1 MKQQPLT
8 SSRAAPC
15 RPTTHDLSSCSQL
28 GDQISAHYH
37 LCRWARPQPV
47 RNNNNIKTNKT
58 SADNYNVAEAE
69 QQLTNGSQCVLR
81 SKL

>member
-15 RPTTHDLSSCSQL
+15 RHVTHDLSSCSQL

-47 RNNNNIKTNKT
+47 RNINNHKNRKSLRRDDGRKPQRCRGRAAT
-58 SADNYNVAEAE
+58 
-69 QQLTNGSQCVLR
+69 VL
-81 SKL
+81 LGVL